1 MTQGMLKN
9 LIAVL
14 LLGCFCVMAL
24 AQQTSSTTR
33 YIYDA
38 NGRLRAVVTPT
49 GEAAVY
55 DYDPAGNIT
64 AIRRLAADA
73 LELIGF
79 SPQVGSPLDRV
90 TIYGVG
96 IDNGLTSVSF
106 NGVPARVLSSSPVGI
121 VVEVPTNAT
130 TGPITIVTARGSVI
144 NRLHDGNS
152 GDGPGGGGGGK
163 TSPDE
168 QTPSP
173 GGGGGYFAKGGNA
186 TGGFAPGGGGNR
198 YGSLR
203 LLPLV
208 GGSGGGGSSATL
220 SSSGYGGGGGGG
232 AILLASSGRITFQS
246 GQIDAGGGS
255 GYYFSGV
262 PNLNSGGGAGGAIR
276 VIATTI
282 AGNPFFRVV
291 SGFTGLPG
299 GSGGPGY
306 VRVEAINYEN
316 YAPGIS
322 PDISV
327 FSAGLPTTVT
337 PANLP
342 QLRITTIAGTNAP
355 ATPNGSFFKA
365 PDFILPSSQ
374 TSPVAVGLAG
384 TNIPTGTIVKVI
396 VTGETGTPV
405 TVDSGALVGTNAATT
420 GTANVTLAPGYN
432 LINATVSVDVQLLAG
447 NARPLYLEGERI
459 KRIEVGAT
467 FNGKSELTFITET
480 GKRIKGE

>member
-1 MTQGMLKN
+1 MTQGILKK

-33 YIYDA
+33 YIY
-38 NGRLRAVVTPT
+38 
-49 GEAAVY
+49 E
-55 DYDPAGNIT
+55 PAGNIT

-79 SPQVGSPLDRV
+79 SPQVGTPLDRV

-96 IDNGLTSVSF
+96 IGNGLTSVSF

-168 QTPSP
+168 QRPSP

-246 GQIDAGGGS
+246 GQINAGGGS

-322 PDISV
+322 PDLSV

-459 KRIEVGAT
+459 KQAD
-467 FNGKSELTFITET
+467 
-480 GKRIKGE
+480 